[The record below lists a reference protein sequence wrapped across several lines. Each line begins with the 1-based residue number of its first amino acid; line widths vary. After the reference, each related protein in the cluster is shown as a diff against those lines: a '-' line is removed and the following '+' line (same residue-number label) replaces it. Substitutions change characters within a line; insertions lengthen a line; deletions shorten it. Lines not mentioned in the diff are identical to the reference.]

1 MFENLAETPF
11 SHSTSFFAHKQS
23 KSKYHNSICIQITPW
38 GLSRGSTRT
47 HTNSRALYIQISLRK
62 ITFCFMTART

>member
-23 KSKYHNSICIQITPW
+23 KSKYHNSICIQITQW
-38 GLSRGSTRT
+38 DCRAVQHAHTQT
-47 HTNSRALYIQISLRK
+47 HEHFIYKYHSERLLFAL
-62 ITFCFMTART
+62 